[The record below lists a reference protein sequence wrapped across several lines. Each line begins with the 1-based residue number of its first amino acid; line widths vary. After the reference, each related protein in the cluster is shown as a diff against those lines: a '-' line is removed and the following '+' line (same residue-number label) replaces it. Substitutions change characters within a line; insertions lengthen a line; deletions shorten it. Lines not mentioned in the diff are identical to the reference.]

1 MLIIALI
8 VFLTS
13 LLIYHVSDKKIRN
26 KISESLLSILCL
38 FINWIGYL
46 FALCYSCFTSSAT
59 KEGLFSLPGPPTIPF
74 LGNVYMFHLPVHKW
88 FMKMSKTYGPI
99 YNLKMGSLN
108 WIVISDSKVA
118 KELFLMQ
125 GADYSSR
132 PVFATGIYSLGGKTI
147 ALCPYGNYLKM
158 TRSLTQQGFRPHI
171 IDTTY
176 FPIIKQTVADLIHKI
191 SGYKSA
197 AIIPDDDFAYTVTLT
212 LALVV
217 YGRTSPEHGKILID
231 EYVKIVDDAVPLISF
246 SSYAADIFPWMR
258 YLPFVQKS
266 EAHAANIRTNVDIA
280 SKKLNEDLLKRM
292 KEFGDKENSFAAQI
306 MRYENGM
313 YTIDWHDFNYL
324 FSMLLIG
331 GSSVITTLKWTIG
344 ILAKYQDVQQK
355 IQYEIKEIV
364 GEGKIPT
371 LEQLDKL
378 YYMQAVLKEI
388 WRMRPPLYFL
398 LPHSPSKD
406 KVYRGYHIPK
416 DSSLIVDVMS
426 LHYDPSIFPNPEM
439 FIPSRWLN
447 NDGTLKQCDDLN
459 DIWQFGKGRRRCPGD
474 FLAERIINM
483 LLCML
488 LDSFNVEP
496 EIDVATGKFV
506 DLNLEAYEHGTV
518 MTPREY
524 KVRFIKRNSVILP
537 RDE

>member
-1 MLIIALI
+1 
-8 VFLTS
+8 
-13 LLIYHVSDKKIRN
+13 IRN
-26 KISESLLSILCL
+26 KINESLLSILCL
-38 FINWIGYL
+38 FVNSIGYL

-59 KEGLFSLPGPPTIPF
+59 EEGLVSLPGPPTIPF
-74 LGNVYMFHLPVHKW
+74 LGNIYMFHLPVHKW

-108 WIVISDSKVA
+108 WIVISDGKVA

-132 PVFATGIYSLGGKTI
+132 PYTKVATGIYSRGGKTI
-147 ALCPYGNYLKM
+147 ALCPVRFSPTNN
-158 TRSLTQQGFRPHI
+158 S
-171 IDTTY
+171 
-176 FPIIKQTVADLIHKI
+176 PIIKQTVADLIHKI

-197 AIIPDDDFAYTVTLT
+197 AVIPDDDFAYTVTLT

-217 YGRTSPEHGKILID
+217 YGRTSPEHGNILID

-266 EAHAANIRTNVDIA
+266 EAHAANIRNNVDIA

-306 MRYENGM
+306 MRCCNIIEEPMPSPFIKDYPGKDENGM

-344 ILAKYQDVQQK
+344 FLAKYQDVQQK

-364 GEGKIPT
+364 GEGNIPS

-459 DIWQFGKGRRRCPGD
+459 DIWQFGKGRRSCPGD
-474 FLAERIINM
+474 FIAERIIKT

-488 LDSFNVEP
+488 LDSFNIEP
-496 EIDVATGKFV
+496 EIDAMTGKFV
-506 DLNLEAYEHGTV
+506 DLNLEVYEHGTV

-524 KVRFIKRNSVILP
+524 KVRFVKRDNVA
-537 RDE
+537 EKV

>member
-1 MLIIALI
+1 
-8 VFLTS
+8 
-13 LLIYHVSDKKIRN
+13 
-26 KISESLLSILCL
+26 
-38 FINWIGYL
+38 
-46 FALCYSCFTSSAT
+46 
-59 KEGLFSLPGPPTIPF
+59 
-74 LGNVYMFHLPVHKW
+74 
-88 FMKMSKTYGPI
+88 MSKTYGPI

-132 PVFATGIYSLGGKTI
+132 PYTRVATGIYSLGGKTI
-147 ALCPYGNYLKM
+147 ALCP
-158 TRSLTQQGFRPHI
+158 GFRPHI

-306 MRYENGM
+306 MRCCNIIEEPMPSPFIKDYPGKDENGM

-388 WRMRPPLYFL
+388 WRM
-398 LPHSPSKD
+398 
-406 KVYRGYHIPK
+406 
-416 DSSLIVDVMS
+416 
-426 LHYDPSIFPNPEM
+426 
-439 FIPSRWLN
+439 
-447 NDGTLKQCDDLN
+447 
-459 DIWQFGKGRRRCPGD
+459 
-474 FLAERIINM
+474 
-483 LLCML
+483 
-488 LDSFNVEP
+488 
-496 EIDVATGKFV
+496 
-506 DLNLEAYEHGTV
+506 
-518 MTPREY
+518 
-524 KVRFIKRNSVILP
+524 
-537 RDE
+537 

>member
-1 MLIIALI
+1 
-8 VFLTS
+8 
-13 LLIYHVSDKKIRN
+13 
-26 KISESLLSILCL
+26 
-38 FINWIGYL
+38 
-46 FALCYSCFTSSAT
+46 
-59 KEGLFSLPGPPTIPF
+59 
-74 LGNVYMFHLPVHKW
+74 
-88 FMKMSKTYGPI
+88 
-99 YNLKMGSLN
+99 MGSLN

-125 GADYSSR
+125 GANYSSR
-132 PVFATGIYSLGGKTI
+132 PYTRVATGIYSRGGKTI

-176 FPIIKQTVADLIHKI
+176 FPIIKQTVADLIHKL

-197 AIIPDDDFAYTVTLT
+197 AVNPDDHFAYTITLT
-212 LALVV
+212 LALIV
-217 YGRTSPEHGKILID
+217 YGRTSPEHGDILID

-266 EAHAANIRTNVDIA
+266 EIHAVNIRNNVDQT
-280 SKKLNEDLLKRM
+280 SKKLNEDLIKRM

-306 MRYENGM
+306 MRCCNIIEEPIPSPFINDYPGKDENGM

-324 FSMLLIG
+324 FAMLLIG
-331 GSSVITTLKWTIG
+331 GSSVITTMKWTIG
-344 ILAKYQDVQQK
+344 FLAKHQDIQQK
-355 IQYEIKEIV
+355 IQHEIKEIV

-371 LEQLDKL
+371 LEQLEKL

-388 WRMRPPLYFL
+388 WRMRPPLYLL

-406 KVYRGYHIPK
+406 NVYRGYHIPK
-416 DSSLIVDVMS
+416 DSSLVVDVMS
-426 LHYDPSIFPNPEM
+426 LHHDPSIFPNPEM

-447 NDGTLKQCDDLN
+447 SDGTLKQSDDLN
-459 DIWQFGKGRRRCPGD
+459 DIWQFSKGRRRCPGD
-474 FLAERIINM
+474 FLAERIINT

-488 LDSFNVEP
+488 LDSFNIEP
-496 EIDVATGKFV
+496 EIDAMTGKFV

-524 KVRFIKRNSVILP
+524 KVRFVKCDNVTLP
-537 RDE
+537 EKV